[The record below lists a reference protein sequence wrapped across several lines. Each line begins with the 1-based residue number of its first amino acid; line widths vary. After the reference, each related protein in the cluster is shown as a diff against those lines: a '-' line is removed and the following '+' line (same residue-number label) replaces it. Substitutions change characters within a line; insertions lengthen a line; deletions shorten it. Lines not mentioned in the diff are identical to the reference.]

1 METKKVLLVSA
12 QPEEKVVECLR
23 GANCFVIKAR
33 DGKAAL
39 NFAKHIDVDAF
50 VLVSTGEVMGRTETA
65 LNLRDIRPFSE
76 IILLARDRDNPT
88 QGETAAKA
96 IPHTQVLTLEE
107 LRNHLSAAE
116 L

>member
-12 QPEEKVVECLR
+12 QPEDNVVECLR
-23 GANCFVIKAR
+23 GAHCFVIKAR
-33 DGKAAL
+33 DGETAL
-39 NFAKHIDVDAF
+39 TFAKHIDVDAF

-76 IILLARDRDNPT
+76 IILLAKDRDKPT
-88 QGETAAKA
+88 AGEAAAKA
-96 IPHTQVLTLEE
+96 IPHTRVLTLEE
-107 LRNHLSAAE
+107 LRDHLAPE